1 MNTVA
6 AILNTELGQIGL
18 DQKGISEISKQVAE
32 TGSLTVTNKQL
43 DEKKNKLQ
51 SEIDNLKKEKVGW
64 DSSVKTLS
72 SVNQKICNSILIKG
86 PQRDEL
92 DIIIEEK
99 EAEVK
104 KLNQSLLQGWT
115 TLFEANLIA
124 GFLVSPKGLDD
135 DDLDDL
141 VGLMVALR
149 QKRLGLEPK
158 QVKDAEGNVI
168 CQCTIPV
175 IGNLE
180 NKDIDMDTI
189 RERLALQLMPLVKD
203 KFVPILQHQ
212 MEVIESHT
220 AGGTVMLHK
229 LGYQV

>member
-1 MNTVA
+1 M
-6 AILNTELGQIGL
+6 
-18 DQKGISEISKQVAE
+18 
-32 TGSLTVTNKQL
+32 
-43 DEKKNKLQ
+43 
-51 SEIDNLKKEKVGW
+51 
-64 DSSVKTLS
+64 
-72 SVNQKICNSILIKG
+72 
-86 PQRDEL
+86 
-92 DIIIEEK
+92 
-99 EAEVK
+99 K

-124 GFLVSPKGLDD
+124 GFLVSPNGLDD
-135 DDLDDL
+135 YNLDKL

-149 QKRLGLEPK
+149 QKRLGVALE
-158 QVKDAEGNVI
+158 QGRDAEGNLT

-175 IGNLE
+175 IGNLD

-212 MEVIESHT
+212 MEVIESHIS
-220 AGGTVMLHK
+220 GGTVMLHK